1 MVINYKK
8 LNPLGFHLLKVFQDP
23 TIRQIILFGGS
34 SSGKSYSVA
43 EVFLLMSLYEGKNQ
57 LVMRKVGASIKDSI
71 YASFKAAAEHLG
83 ISDLFQFK
91 DGIKVIRCKE
101 NGAEIK
107 FKGLDDSEKIK
118 GLESIKRVFMDE
130 WNEYEEKDYKQMKLR
145 LRGMKGQQLVF
156 AFNPIKGTHWI
167 KKNVFDKEEWHDVS
181 MEVELGGVK
190 VPAHLTEVKSYRMNA
205 PKTMMHKRTGEIIEH
220 PSDMAVLQTTYLNN
234 FWVVGSPDGTYGYYD
249 DQAIAT
255 FEHDRIHDPD
265 YYRVYALGE
274 WGVIRTG
281 SEYFHAFN
289 RGQHCIAVE
298 FDPSLPIHISVDN
311 NRLPYISYAFWQ
323 IDYSNGI
330 QLRQFH
336 EICAGSPDNS
346 AHKSAVLVAKYLRS
360 IGYQDK
366 VYLHGDC
373 TTRNSNTI
381 DDEGRSFLDKV
392 ISTLTDEGFE
402 VVDKVSKSNPSVP
415 MSGEFINAIYEYEFP
430 DIRIFIDENC
440 ATSIED
446 YMSVQKDANG
456 AILKTKVKNK
466 ITMQTYEEHGHLCFI
481 PDTPVATRH
490 GEIPIRDIKIG
501 DEVLTEKGWMKVY
514 NSLCSIRKSQ
524 YFSLTLNGRTLKC
537 TYDHPIYTNRGFVP
551 ACDLKAGDEIIR
563 NSNNEQWKEKL
574 STSTASDFIATLME
588 NAKAIGSIIAD
599 GLGLTANSSKSISTA
614 ICGNSLMV
622 RFLRDIVFI
631 ILMAITTI
639 IHLTISPLCVLMS
652 MRNSIQSFMASIH
665 GRRLKKLLT
674 IVGIGLLSGTH
685 RKMGGNGI
693 RKMGKR
699 CGAISRCVSMSARY
713 VVKPLKAIVR
723 ILRSSAQIAAK
734 ASGESNRVWT
744 MKSVIARFVGLN
756 LLSINTLRR
765 SAVHGHVL
773 LNIGGISDVYDIST
787 SSHTFFANGILVHNS
802 DTKRYIVC
810 DILNSQFLDYSNKR
824 KRNLYAK
831 DNLIQF
837 YNPTIESTYTTEL
850 VYCMPNVANKFVMVH
865 GKKCGEH
872 WHIVDVAFF
881 ETSSTED
888 IKQRLN
894 AISCSPTYF
903 EAGRPYYPFVRE
915 LRGEVEYTIKV
926 LPEDGDI
933 DRRIAATSDFVKS
946 SIKFNESKMAE
957 SEEYAAFMT
966 SLLDYNKDSQNKE
979 ASAVLSGFIKVAVKF
994 FSNG

>member
-1 MVINYKK
+1 MIINFKK
-8 LNPLGFHLLKVFQDP
+8 LNPLGFHLLKLFQDP
-23 TIRQIILFGGS
+23 TIRQIILMGGS

-43 EVFLLMSLYEGKNQ
+43 EVLLLMAFYEGEDQ

-71 YASFKAAAEHLG
+71 YTSFKAAAEHLG

-91 DGIKVIRCKE
+91 DGIKVIKCKY

-156 AFNPIKGTHWI
+156 AFNPIKETHWI
-167 KKNVFDKEEWHDVS
+167 KKNVFDKEEWHDVP
-181 MEVELGGVK
+181 MEVELAGVNI
-190 VPAHLTEVKSYRMNA
+190 PSQLTEVKSYRMNA

-220 PSDMAVLQTTYLNN
+220 PSDIAMLQTTYLNN

-265 YYRVYALGE
+265 YYNVYALGE

-289 RGQHCIAVE
+289 RGHHCKVVE
-298 FDPSLPIHISVDN
+298 YDPSLPIHISVDN
-311 NRLPYISYAFWQ
+311 NRLPYISYTFWQ
-323 IDYSNGI
+323 VDYSNGI

-336 EICAGSPDNS
+336 EICATSPDNS
-346 AHKSAVLVAKYLRS
+346 AKKSAVLVAKYLRS

-366 VYLHGDC
+366 IYLHGDC
-373 TTRNSNTI
+373 TTRNGNTI

-440 ATSIED
+440 VTSIED

-456 AILKTKVKNK
+456 GINKTKVKNK
-466 ITMQTYEEHGHLCFI
+466 ITMQTYEEHGHL
-481 PDTPVATRH
+481 
-490 GEIPIRDIKIG
+490 
-501 DEVLTEKGWMKVY
+501 
-514 NSLCSIRKSQ
+514 
-524 YFSLTLNGRTLKC
+524 
-537 TYDHPIYTNRGFVP
+537 
-551 ACDLKAGDEIIR
+551 
-563 NSNNEQWKEKL
+563 
-574 STSTASDFIATLME
+574 
-588 NAKAIGSIIAD
+588 
-599 GLGLTANSSKSISTA
+599 
-614 ICGNSLMV
+614 
-622 RFLRDIVFI
+622 
-631 ILMAITTI
+631 
-639 IHLTISPLCVLMS
+639 
-652 MRNSIQSFMASIH
+652 
-665 GRRLKKLLT
+665 
-674 IVGIGLLSGTH
+674 
-685 RKMGGNGI
+685 
-693 RKMGKR
+693 
-699 CGAISRCVSMSARY
+699 
-713 VVKPLKAIVR
+713 
-723 ILRSSAQIAAK
+723 
-734 ASGESNRVWT
+734 
-744 MKSVIARFVGLN
+744 
-756 LLSINTLRR
+756 
-765 SAVHGHVL
+765 
-773 LNIGGISDVYDIST
+773 
-787 SSHTFFANGILVHNS
+787 S

-810 DILNSQFLDYSNKR
+810 DILNTQFVEYSNKR

-837 YNPTIESTYTTEL
+837 YNPTAENTYNAEL

-894 AISCSPTYF
+894 AISCSPTYL
-903 EAGRPYYPFVRE
+903 EAGKPYYPFVRE
-915 LRGEVEYTIKV
+915 LRSEVEYTVKV
-926 LPEDGDI
+926 MPEDGDI

-946 SIKFNESKMAE
+946 NIKFNESKASD
-957 SEEYAAFMT
+957 SEEYSAFMT

-979 ASAVLSGFIKVAVKF
+979 ASAVLSGFIKVAIKF